1 MADKQTKIKF
11 STNLG
16 DFIVQLNTEKAP
28 ITSNNFVTYVEDGFY
43 EGTLFHRVIPGFMAQ
58 GGGFDSV
65 FNKKKG
71 HSPIINEASNG
82 LENDRGTIAMARTP
96 DPNSATSQFFINFI
110 DNDFLNY
117 TSSTDTG
124 WGYAVFG
131 EIIEGLDV
139 VDMMSEVVTISRSGY
154 QDVPEKDIVV
164 EKAQVFYEHMF
175 LGTIG
180 NDILHGFTDGYYS
193 IDGGSGIDVINYQIR
208 SNLVLFSLNSDL
220 ELVIQ
225 NSVGQSET
233 LVNIE
238 RIQFNDKVYALD
250 LDGNAVISA
259 KAIIATFGS
268 NALTSYMSP
277 ALSIIDGGMTLN
289 EVCHLVVDY
298 QLIEN
303 IIGSNSN
310 GLFVDHVYKNVVGV
324 APSQADHDM
333 FTVLLDNGTHT
344 KSSLLALA
352 AETTLTEDIMKANL
366 VDLIGVPGSEDGE
379 MLAIQY
385 DLG

>member
-1 MADKQTKIKF
+1 M
-11 STNLG
+11 
-16 DFIVQLNTEKAP
+16 
-28 ITSNNFVTYVEDGFY
+28 
-43 EGTLFHRVIPGFMAQ
+43 
-58 GGGFDSV
+58 
-65 FNKKKG
+65 
-71 HSPIINEASNG
+71 
-82 LENDRGTIAMARTP
+82 
-96 DPNSATSQFFINFI
+96 
-110 DNDFLNY
+110 
-117 TSSTDTG
+117 
-124 WGYAVFG
+124 
-131 EIIEGLDV
+131 
-139 VDMMSEVVTISRSGY
+139 
-154 QDVPEKDIVV
+154 
-164 EKAQVFYEHMF
+164 
-175 LGTIG
+175 
-180 NDILHGFTDGYYS
+180 
-193 IDGGSGIDVINYQIR
+193 
-208 SNLVLFSLNSDL
+208 

-268 NALTSYMSP
+268 DALTSYMSP